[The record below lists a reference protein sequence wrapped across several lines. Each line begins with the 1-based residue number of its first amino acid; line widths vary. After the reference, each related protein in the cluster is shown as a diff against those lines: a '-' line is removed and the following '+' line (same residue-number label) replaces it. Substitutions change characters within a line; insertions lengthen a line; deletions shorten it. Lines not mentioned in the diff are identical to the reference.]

1 MSSTTSSVVKPTAGT
16 SQVTAS
22 PATNVLIKK
31 ALPPR
36 GLVSS
41 YRKRME
47 RLLTTLRENNMLQG
61 DVRFHTNAGWGV
73 VIWTATV
80 ALLGGNEAVEFFF
93 AVVPI
98 GSTGSGF
105 AFFEMYA
112 AGAQA
117 ILRWGAGSD
126 RKRHAASE
134 RELVVVEEA
143 TNMVNSDVERTD
155 ILKAS
160 SELTALIKEHANQKD
175 MPTHPMICLN
185 VDDYHGYNF
194 TELFDQGEAMR
205 ERIHACEQANNPN
218 HLDCCWDMETA
229 ALYWRA
235 QQFGRHAATILV
247 PHTQTTALEQEC
259 YKVLLESLASYKTD
273 MAVKAATDATTSNDG
288 TSEGGHHR
296 RSLTRTSRQLT
307 SYDRIGVEDAL
318 YLADCDVE
326 TGNDMFAD

>member
-1 MSSTTSSVVKPTAGT
+1 MSTTTSSVVKPNAGT

-22 PATNVLIKK
+22 PVTNVLIKK

-47 RLLTTLRENNMLQG
+47 RLITTLRENSMLQG

-80 ALLGGNEAVEFFF
+80 LLLEGNNNQAVEFFF

-143 TNMVNSDVERTD
+143 TNMVNSDVQRTD

-160 SELTALIKEHANQKD
+160 GALTALIKEQARQKD

-247 PHTQTTALEQEC
+247 PHTQTPALEQEC

-273 MAVKAATDATTSNDG
+273 TTVEAAATSNDTASG
-288 TSEGGHHR
+288 GGHHR

-326 TGNDMFAD
+326 TGNGMFAD